1 MSERWMHADEVE
13 TSPSLVRRLIAAQFP
28 RWASLPIARVQSDG
42 TDNALYRL
50 GEQMVM
56 RLPRTPG
63 AAGRVDKEHEW
74 LPRLGPLLPLDIPT
88 PVARGEAAEGYPW
101 RWSVYEWLDGE
112 NATIEGLADPNQA
125 ATTLAGF
132 ITALHRIEL
141 PGGPPPGE
149 HNFGRGV
156 PLAMRDARTRDAIDA
171 LHGSVDTRAA
181 TAAWEAALHAALWD
195 AAPVWIH
202 GDMSSGNLLTNEGR
216 LTAVI
221 DFGGLGV
228 GDPACDLMI
237 AWEIFS
243 GESRDV
249 FRTALDVDD
258 ATWARGRG
266 WALSQALIFIPYYID
281 TNPSG
286 VEKARHMLDEVF
298 ADHDAAL

>member
-88 PVARGEAAEGYPW
+88 PVARGEAAECYPW

-156 PLAMRDARTRDAIDA
+156 PLAMRDARTRERATLSMRCPGA
-171 LHGSVDTRAA
+171 LTRAPRRQRGKRPC
-181 TAAWEAALHAALWD
+181 TPLYGTLH
-195 AAPVWIH
+195 
-202 GDMSSGNLLTNEGR
+202 
-216 LTAVI
+216 
-221 DFGGLGV
+221 
-228 GDPACDLMI
+228 
-237 AWEIFS
+237 
-243 GESRDV
+243 
-249 FRTALDVDD
+249 
-258 ATWARGRG
+258 
-266 WALSQALIFIPYYID
+266 
-281 TNPSG
+281 PSG
-286 VEKARHMLDEVF
+286 STAICRRGICSPTR
-298 ADHDAAL
+298 AG